1 MSIYDPIQQFIT
13 WLQAFEHR
21 LLQNE
26 VDVAKKFI
34 LPMFQYLGYPEK
46 SRYDQYPLKM
56 HNLGNQ
62 LINSE
67 IAQIY
72 FSTDEIEKQNAD
84 TAVIIIQIEELR
96 KTNLCQAIEQ
106 AKFYSVHLKPLFFI
120 VTNGYHIKVFQ
131 RLGYY
136 KEELVIDI
144 TMDALKNPHIASEF
158 YKQLNYNFLRNI
170 DKYASNTLLYAKYK
184 LIEKIIKNYPDLQKT
199 LEIGD
204 FQPSNARKNNCLIV
218 VKPKVAIE
226 CNLPKAFV
234 EGNCIIEFSSL
245 ILRGLKISLNHQY
258 ILGNFMTGMDTKPD
272 WGCRSFLRQL
282 DENAFEV
289 YLGQTTVILSDL
301 ETADLCL
308 CIDAVC
314 QEYQKTIIEFENA
327 LETWNFQFI
336 EFAGIRGF
344 YLFSVEQTL
353 WELMQKFAN
362 EFDYAQGKSEWHI
375 FHQEDISI
383 RISRGIRDHAFIL
396 PKYGG
401 IFSLTPNNQIN
412 IIYALNDVHLQSLE
426 RGKVTSWQQDIGPR
440 GTWTARYTKEW
451 LLEKYIPK
459 VINYYSQHSQVSE
472 AEWLSKITIY
482 QYERASIKEIN
493 DIRDL
498 VPFLRDIQSWLHI
511 YRENISASILR
522 PYYKAFTD
530 LVRNTDSAI
539 LGMDY
544 IMGNLRGVEWKN
556 SPEQINL
563 NSLGWT
569 FKDALN
575 CLDAQVVKIN
585 NCEYEKSLQADLIT
599 RTFIW
604 MIEHG
609 KISFSQSQINAAKQA
624 LLPLWKLSRF
634 QIRHVYPNR

>member
-1 MSIYDPIQQFIT
+1 MTIMEPIQQFIT
-13 WLQAFEHR
+13 WLQAFEHH

-26 VDVAKKFI
+26 ADVANKFV
-34 LPMFQYLGYPEK
+34 LPVFQYLGYPDK
-46 SRYDQYPLKM
+46 CRHDQYPLKI

-62 LINSE
+62 VIKSE
-67 IAQIY
+67 IAHIY
-72 FSTDEIEKQNAD
+72 FSTNDVEKQNAD
-84 TAVIIIQIEELR
+84 TALIIVQVEELQQ
-96 KTNLCQAIEQ
+96 TNLDQAIEQ

-120 VTNGYHIKVFQ
+120 VTNGYYIKVFQ
-131 RLGYY
+131 RLHYHW
-136 KEELVIDI
+136 EELVIDI
-144 TMDALKNPHIASEF
+144 NIDALKNPHIASEF
-158 YKQLNYNFLRNI
+158 YKKLNFCFVKSI
-170 DKYASNTLLYAKYK
+170 DKYATNILTYTKYK
-184 LIEKIIKNYPDLQKT
+184 LIEKSFINHPHLQNI
-199 LEIGD
+199 LERSN
-204 FQPSNARKNNCLIV
+204 FQPANSRENNCVIV
-218 VKPKVAIE
+218 VQPKIAIE

-234 EGNCIIEFSSL
+234 GGDCVIEFSGV

-258 ILGNFMTGMDTKPD
+258 ILGKFMIGMNTKPD

-282 DENAFEV
+282 DKNAFEV

-301 ETADLCL
+301 ETVDLCF

-327 LETWNFQFI
+327 LETWNFEFI
-336 EFAGIRGF
+336 EFMGIRGF
-344 YLFSVEQTL
+344 YLFSVEQSL

-375 FHQEDISI
+375 FHQGDISI
-383 RISRGIRDHAFIL
+383 RVSRGIRDHAFIL
-396 PKYGG
+396 PKYGVN
-401 IFSLTPNNQIN
+401 FSLTPNKQIN
-412 IIYALNDVHLQSLE
+412 IIYELNDVHLQSLE

-440 GTWTARYTKEW
+440 GTWTARYTKQW

-459 VINYYSQHSQVSE
+459 VINYYSQHSQLSE
-472 AEWLSKITIY
+472 AEWLSKISIY
-482 QYERASIKEIN
+482 QYERASIKEID

-498 VPFLRDIQSWLHI
+498 VPYLRDIQSWLHI
-511 YRENISASILR
+511 YKENIAASLLR

-544 IMGNLRGVEWKN
+544 IMGNLRGVEWRN
-556 SPEQINL
+556 SPEEINS

-575 CLDAQVVKIN
+575 CLDAQVVRIN

-624 LLPLWKLSRF
+624 LLPLWELSRF
-634 QIRHVYPNR
+634 EMRHVYPHR